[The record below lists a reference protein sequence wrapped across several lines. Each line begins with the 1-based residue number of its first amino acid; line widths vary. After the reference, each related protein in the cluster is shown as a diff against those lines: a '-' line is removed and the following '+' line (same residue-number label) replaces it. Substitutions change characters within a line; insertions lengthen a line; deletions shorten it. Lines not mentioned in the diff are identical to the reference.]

1 MNFLFGVEIPTFCLA
16 CKLRVYSENNIFA
29 SVQNLKRIV
38 KEEKMARIEAEKRE
52 RISEVKKGKE
62 CTELKFRLSIH
73 GEDMHY
79 PGEMISG
86 CKLMEKCID
95 CCTELSNIRD
105 NGDGGLFV
113 RTEGNILRPVH
124 MLDAV
129 EIVCWLIKE
138 GNRSRL
144 YGYEMYKTSEY
155 NKETDRSEVFDE
167 PILTV
172 KGNVTFVIHK

>member
-1 MNFLFGVEIPTFCLA
+1 MAKVVG
-16 CKLRVYSENNIFA
+16 
-29 SVQNLKRIV
+29 
-38 KEEKMARIEAEKRE
+38 EKMSSLSKVEKGLG
-52 RISEVKKGKE
+52 VK
-62 CTELKFRLSIH
+62 ELKFRFSFG

-113 RTEGNILRPVH
+113 ETKANILRPVH

-129 EIVCWLIKE
+129 EIIVWLIKE
-138 GNRSRL
+138 GTTSRV

-155 NKETDRSEVFDE
+155 DKVTDLSEVFDE
-167 PILTV
+167 PVLTV
-172 KGNVTFVIHK
+172 KGDVVFVLPNLKK